1 MVPISL
7 ACEFPCDNPALHDGP
22 AWLVEE
28 PTACA
33 APVTEPRPEVAA
45 GAASN
50 APAQENV
57 GDTERRE
64 SASREGETEGVWVHD
79 ADEEDLRIFD
89 SIVED
94 LGSRPPEV
102 RESCIMLSGS
112 MTHAEAALDDIV
124 IGELDPF
131 EPEEVVALA
140 DDPVAVSA
148 EEGESEAP
156 LLDATPEPDP
166 FRTLVSVLASVAE
179 RHGGAASSI
188 VVTRLLEG
196 DACPDAPQAVVDGG
210 LVEAGAGTFREGFAR
225 QRRAWSAVL
234 RGESDDLE
242 ACGGAT
248 LDEFATEVVSRALGH
263 PERALELRKE
273 IRSRGIAAFGII
285 EAA

>member
-28 PTACA
+28 PTGLA
-33 APVTEPRPEVAA
+33 APVTEARPEPSFEATLEA
-45 GAASN
+45 PSEEN
-50 APAQENV
+50 A
-57 GDTERRE
+57 GDTEGRE
-64 SASREGETEGVWVHD
+64 SANREGETEGVWVHD

-112 MTHAEAALDDIV
+112 LTQPDAAFDDIV

-131 EPEEVVALA
+131 DPEEVVALA
-140 DDPVAVSA
+140 DEPVAPGGEESA
-148 EEGESEAP
+148 T
-156 LLDATPEPDP
+156 LEPDP

-210 LVEAGAGTFREGFAR
+210 LVDAAGEGTFREGFAR

-263 PERALELRKE
+263 PERAHELRKE

>member
-22 AWLVEE
+22 AWLVEAPTGRAE
-28 PTACA
+28 PI
-33 APVTEPRPEVAA
+33 TEPRAEPAVEAA
-45 GAASN
+45 LP
-50 APAQENV
+50 APVEENV
-57 GDTERRE
+57 GGTLDLE
-64 SASREGETEGVWVHD
+64 SANRDDAGLWVRD
-79 ADEEDLRIFD
+79 ADEDDLRIFD

-94 LGSRPPEV
+94 AGAPAPEV
-102 RESCIMLSGS
+102 RESCIILSGGA
-112 MTHAEAALDDIV
+112 MHAEPALDDIV

-131 EPEEVVALA
+131 EPDELVAA
-140 DDPVAVSA
+140 A
-148 EEGESEAP
+148 GEPTEAAP
-156 LLDATPEPDP
+156 PANVEEPDP
-166 FRTLVSVLASVAE
+166 FHTLVAVLASVAE
-179 RHGGAASSI
+179 RHGGAASSR
-188 VVTRLLEG
+188 VVVRLLEG
-196 DACPDAPQAVVDGG
+196 EACPDAPQSVVEGG
-210 LVEAGAGTFREGFAR
+210 FVEAGEGTFREGFAR

-263 PERALELRKE
+263 PERAPELRKE

>member
-28 PTACA
+28 PTAHA
-33 APVTEPRPEVAA
+33 VPVTEPRPEVVTE
-45 GAASN
+45 AASN
-50 APAQENV
+50 APAEENV
-57 GDTERRE
+57 GDTEGRE
-64 SASREGETEGVWVHD
+64 SANREGETEGVWVHD

-112 MTHAEAALDDIV
+112 MTHPEAALDDIV

-140 DDPVAVSA
+140 DDPVAASA
-148 EEGESEAP
+148 EASVQDVPAEH
-156 LLDATPEPDP
+156 DP

-210 LVEAGAGTFREGFAR
+210 LVEAGEGTFREGFAR

>member
-28 PTACA
+28 PTGLAK
-33 APVTEPRPEVAA
+33 PQTEPRREILTE
-45 GAASN
+45 AASALPMEEN
-50 APAQENV
+50 A
-57 GDTERRE
+57 GRTEALE
-64 SASREGETEGVWVHD
+64 SACREGETEGVWVHD

-94 LGSRPPEV
+94 LASRPPEV

-112 MTHAEAALDDIV
+112 MSRPEAALEDIV

-131 EPEEVVALA
+131 EPEEVVALTTEPGPA
-140 DDPVAVSA
+140 DAS
-148 EEGESEAP
+148 
-156 LLDATPEPDP
+156 PELDP

-179 RHGGAASSI
+179 RYGGAASSI

-196 DACPDAPQAVVDGG
+196 DACPDAPQALVDGG
-210 LVEAGAGTFREGFAR
+210 LVEAGEGTFREGFAR

-263 PERALELRKE
+263 PERALEIRKE
-273 IRSRGIAAFGII
+273 IRSRGVAAFGII

>member
-28 PTACA
+28 PTAHA
-33 APVTEPRPEVAA
+33 VPVTEPRPEVVTE
-45 GAASN
+45 AASN
-50 APAQENV
+50 APAEENV
-57 GDTERRE
+57 GDTEGRE
-64 SASREGETEGVWVHD
+64 SANREGETEGVWVRD

-112 MTHAEAALDDIV
+112 MTHPEAALDDIV

-140 DDPVAVSA
+140 DDPVAASA
-148 EEGESEAP
+148 EESVQDVPAEH
-156 LLDATPEPDP
+156 DP

-210 LVEAGAGTFREGFAR
+210 LVEAGEGTFREGFAR

>member
-28 PTACA
+28 PTGRAV
-33 APVTEPRPEVAA
+33 PVTEPRPEVVAEAA
-45 GAASN
+45 WN
-50 APAQENV
+50 APAEENV
-57 GDTERRE
+57 GDTEGRE
-64 SASREGETEGVWVHD
+64 SAIREGETEGVWVHD

-112 MTHAEAALDDIV
+112 MTHPEAALDDIV

-140 DDPVAVSA
+140 DDPVAATA
-148 EEGESEAP
+148 EESEQDVPA
-156 LLDATPEPDP
+156 EQDP

-210 LVEAGAGTFREGFAR
+210 LVEAGEGTFREGFAR

>member
-28 PTACA
+28 PTAHA
-33 APVTEPRPEVAA
+33 VPVTEPRPEVVTE
-45 GAASN
+45 AASN
-50 APAQENV
+50 APAEENV
-57 GDTERRE
+57 GDTEGRE
-64 SASREGETEGVWVHD
+64 SANREGETEGVWVHD

-112 MTHAEAALDDIV
+112 MTHPEAALDDIV

-140 DDPVAVSA
+140 DDPVAASA
-148 EEGESEAP
+148 EASVQDVPAEH
-156 LLDATPEPDP
+156 DP
-166 FRTLVSVLASVAE
+166 CRTLASVLASVAE

-210 LVEAGAGTFREGFAR
+210 LVEAGEGTFREGFAR

>member
-28 PTACA
+28 PTAHA
-33 APVTEPRPEVAA
+33 VPVTEPRPEVVTE
-45 GAASN
+45 AASN
-50 APAQENV
+50 APAEENV
-57 GDTERRE
+57 GDTEGRE
-64 SASREGETEGVWVHD
+64 SANREGETEGVWVHD

-112 MTHAEAALDDIV
+112 MTHPEAALDDIV

-140 DDPVAVSA
+140 DDPVAASA
-148 EEGESEAP
+148 EESVQDVPAEH
-156 LLDATPEPDP
+156 DP

-210 LVEAGAGTFREGFAR
+210 LVEAGEGTFREGFAR

>member
-22 AWLVEE
+22 GWLVEE
-28 PTACA
+28 PTGLAV
-33 APVTEPRPEVAA
+33 PVTEPRPEVAA
-45 GAASN
+45 EAALA
-50 APAQENV
+50 APVEENV
-57 GDTERRE
+57 GDTEGRE
-64 SASREGETEGVWVHD
+64 SANREGETEGVWVHD

-112 MTHAEAALDDIV
+112 MTHPEAALDDIV

-140 DDPVAVSA
+140 DAHVAASA
-148 EEGESEAP
+148 EEAP
-156 LLDATPEPDP
+156 EEHDP
-166 FRTLVSVLASVAE
+166 FRTLVAVLASVAE
-179 RHGGAASSI
+179 RHGGPASSI

-210 LVEAGAGTFREGFAR
+210 LVEAGEGTFREGFAR

-263 PERALELRKE
+263 PERALEIRKE

>member
-28 PTACA
+28 PTGLA
-33 APVTEPRPEVAA
+33 APVMEPRPEPIVEASRAA
-45 GAASN
+45 
-50 APAQENV
+50 PLQENV
-57 GDTERRE
+57 GGTESLE
-64 SASREGETEGVWVHD
+64 SANREGESEGVWVHD
-79 ADEEDLRIFD
+79 ADEDDLRIFD
-89 SIVED
+89 AIIED
-94 LGSRPPEV
+94 RDSRPPEV
-102 RESCIMLSGS
+102 RESCIMLSGAA
-112 MTHAEAALDDIV
+112 THADAALEDIV

-131 EPEEVVALA
+131 EPEEIVALA
-140 DDPVAVSA
+140 EGQADPSA
-148 EEGESEAP
+148 PSAP
-156 LLDATPEPDP
+156 ASPEIPEEPDP
-166 FRTLVSVLASVAE
+166 FRTLVAVLASVAE

-196 DACPDAPQAVVDGG
+196 DACPDAPQSVVDGG
-210 LVEAGAGTFREGFAR
+210 LVEAGQGTFREGFAR

-263 PERALELRKE
+263 PERAPELRKE

>member
-1 MVPISL
+1 VVPISL

-28 PTACA
+28 PTGLAIPLTEPRSEVAADAALA
-33 APVTEPRPEVAA
+33 APVE
-45 GAASN
+45 
-50 APAQENV
+50 ENV
-57 GDTERRE
+57 GDTEGRE
-64 SASREGETEGVWVHD
+64 SANREGETEGVWVHD

-112 MTHAEAALDDIV
+112 MAHPEAALDDIV

-140 DDPVAVSA
+140 DAHVAASV
-148 EEGESEAP
+148 EEAV
-156 LLDATPEPDP
+156 PEEHDP
-166 FRTLVSVLASVAE
+166 FRTLVAVLASVAE

-210 LVEAGAGTFREGFAR
+210 LVEAGEGTFREGFAR